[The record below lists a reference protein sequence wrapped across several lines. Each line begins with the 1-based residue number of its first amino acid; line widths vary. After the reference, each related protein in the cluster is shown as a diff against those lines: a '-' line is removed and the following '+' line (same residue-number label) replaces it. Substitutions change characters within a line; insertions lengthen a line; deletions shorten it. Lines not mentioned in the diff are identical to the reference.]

1 MFQDDGVSERIWG
14 MGATTKRALSK
25 RRSSVMIGKVASSG
39 VTQHVHKAGDPSV
52 PTPIYSP
59 SSQTISPLRLPDGVW
74 SMGPDR
80 SLHWIISPDCL
91 LGVMNSLTMMKACK
105 NKHEMEGMKLVHQRE
120 VIALHFFAWLEHTVL
135 VERRKMSELEIDEVF
150 T

>member
-1 MFQDDGVSERIWG
+1 MGDESDDETGVIKTTLVCDDGK
-14 MGATTKRALSK
+14 A
-25 RRSSVMIGKVASSG
+25 ASSG
-39 VTQHVHKAGDPSV
+39 VTQHVHEAGDPSV

-91 LGVMNSLTMMKACK
+91 LGVMNSLSMMKACK